1 MDKNY
6 IKPGQVLNGRYKIV
20 SLIGSGGMA
29 EVYLAYDLE
38 EGTKAAV
45 KQDHGGEGELLLQL
59 DHPGIVWAYDSF
71 SFDGQNYLVE
81 EYVEGVDL
89 RTWLKSAGKIEA
101 RNAMEIAFQ
110 LCDILSYLH
119 SLDPP
124 VIYRDLKPENVILQE
139 NGKVKLIDF
148 GIARRYVLREDS
160 DTSCFGTVGY
170 AAPEQYDGSFAQ
182 SDCRTDLFGL
192 GKVLAEMIN
201 GRREGAIPKMA
212 GAEPKTAGVIPV
224 LKGAIPK
231 TAGVIPVLEGAIS
244 KTAGVEPNTAGA
256 DTETESADPVIS
268 EIIQKCTAPS
278 PEERY
283 ESAEELAYA
292 IRLWMEEQE
301 KKEGQGDG
309 CHSRK
314 TGWGRKGRVSGK
326 NGVGSRRG
334 KSSAGTNR
342 SGTGNAE
349 TNRSETGNAGTNCSR
364 TGNAGKRYKKRIPAN
379 PVALTLTLFALL
391 IYSTGF
397 VFGIGSGYGA
407 GDLFEEVGTF
417 VESFSLIRAA
427 VVWAVSFALGSV
439 FMGLGQIVRLLHEI
453 RYWITK
459 KER

>member
-6 IKPGQVLNGRYKIV
+6 IKPGQVLNRRYKIV

-212 GAEPKTAGVIPV
+212 GAEPKTAG
-224 LKGAIPK
+224 
-231 TAGVIPVLEGAIS
+231 
-244 KTAGVEPNTAGA
+244 A

-342 SGTGNAE
+342 SETGNAG
-349 TNRSETGNAGTNCSR
+349 TNRSGTGNAGTNCSR